1 MRYVFLF
8 WICFFG
14 FGQNKPTNPVPNNAN
29 NKSTTQTP
37 KTNTSSPTSSK
48 PNQTTNPTTKDGPTK
63 VIAPPPVSKGPIIQE
78 DGNVVE
84 EKDTIIFH
92 VLDKESI
99 PKSHIQKAYFYG
111 MQILNACNTS
121 KIIPFKEEDFAANV
135 FRKLEPNYISIICT
149 NVLREYGKFNDMRYV
164 EAIYVEKTKITILRF
179 KCIYEK
185 KYSTK
190 EFRVSFNE
198 QNKIVGIKTLKWVS
212 DFKPN
217 KPKPKPFAT
226 EIDPSILDSLN
237 KILDFK

>member
-1 MRYVFLF
+1 MRYFFFL
-8 WICFFG
+8 WICFFC
-14 FGQNKPTNPVPNNAN
+14 FGQNKTNTPVSNDSKNKPITQVPKKNLSPTNS
-29 NKSTTQTP
+29 NKLNQNS
-37 KTNTSSPTSSK
+37 NPTSK
-48 PNQTTNPTTKDGPTK
+48 VGPTK
-63 VIAPPPVSKGPIIQE
+63 VIAPSPVSKGPIIEE
-78 DGNVVE
+78 DGNVIE

-92 VLDKESI
+92 KLESESI

-121 KIIPFKEEDFAANV
+121 KIIPFNEEDFAANV
-135 FRKLEPNYISIICT
+135 YRKLEPNYISIICT

-198 QNKIVGIKTLKWVS
+198 QNKIVGIKTLKWAS
-212 DFKPN
+212 DFKPR

-237 KILDFK
+237 KILDIN